1 MPQSEEVLERF
12 IKTLVQE
19 ITDTRP
25 EYLTTPF
32 TVAEIYLHLVPYR
45 SHRALIGVEMNGDYE
60 EALLQLLSGEG
71 DCLLVDSSVARQ
83 EMQRELAGPNPNT
96 ALFHEFAAA
105 DVRLHPRRVPL
116 DVGRGSEVGAA
127 EVPEAG
133 TIDPDMAS
141 TVGGAAELEAERERG
156 AERELEVGGTGP
168 VKPTAPPP
176 EDIEPVEV
184 LRSEPGRSDE
194 DGVVGHIEPASAPSP
209 VSHEPASAGN
219 VSTDGEP
226 SDVLTVC
233 HWCRETLPACELVNY
248 CPFCGSDVRPSP
260 SCQECGEAM
269 EARWH
274 FCISCGADVRD

>member
-12 IKTLVQE
+12 IEALVQE

-32 TVAEIYLHLVPYR
+32 TVAEIYLNFVPYR

-60 EALLQLLSGEG
+60 EALLQMLSGEG

-83 EMQRELAGPNPNT
+83 EMQKELAGPNPNT
-96 ALFHEFAAA
+96 SLFHEFAAA

-127 EVPEAG
+127 EVPDAD
-133 TIDPDMAS
+133 TIDPEMAS
-141 TVGGAAELEAERERG
+141 TVGGAAELEAEKELE

-168 VKPTAPPP
+168 AEPTAPPP

-194 DGVVGHIEPASAPSP
+194 DGVVGHIETASAPSP

-219 VSTDGEP
+219 VSTDGQP

-233 HWCRETLPACELVNY
+233 RWCREALPACESVNY
-248 CPFCGSDVRPSP
+248 CPFCGSDLRPSP
-260 SCQECGEAM
+260 CQECGEAM

>member
-12 IKTLVQE
+12 IETLVQE

-25 EYLTTPF
+25 EYLTAPF
-32 TVAEIYLHLVPYR
+32 TVAEIYLNLVPYR

-60 EALLQLLSGEG
+60 EALLQMLSGES

-116 DVGRGSEVGAA
+116 DVGRGSELGAA
-127 EVPEAG
+127 EVPEAD
-133 TIDPDMAS
+133 TIDPEIAS
-141 TVGGAAELEAERERG
+141 MVGGATELEAERGPG
-156 AERELEVGGTGP
+156 AERELEVGGTGSTE
-168 VKPTAPPP
+168 PTAPPP
-176 EDIEPVEV
+176 EDIKPVEV
-184 LRSEPGRSDE
+184 LRSEPGRSGE
-194 DGVVGHIEPASAPSP
+194 DGVVGHIETTSSPSP
-209 VSHEPASAGN
+209 VSHKPASAGN
-219 VSTDGEP
+219 VSTDGQP
-226 SDVLTVC
+226 SGALTVC
-233 HWCRETLPACELVNY
+233 HWCREVLPACELVNY

-260 SCQECGEAM
+260 CQECGGAM

>member
-12 IKTLVQE
+12 IEALVQE

-32 TVAEIYLHLVPYR
+32 TVAEIYLNFVPYR

-60 EALLQLLSGEG
+60 EALLQMLSGEG
-71 DCLLVDSSVARQ
+71 DCLLVDSSVVRQ

-96 ALFHEFAAA
+96 SLFHEFAAA

-127 EVPEAG
+127 EVPEAD
-133 TIDPDMAS
+133 TIDPEMAS
-141 TVGGAAELEAERERG
+141 TVGGAAELEAEKELE

-168 VKPTAPPP
+168 AEPTAPPP
-176 EDIEPVEV
+176 EDIEPVED

-194 DGVVGHIEPASAPSP
+194 DGVVGHIETASAPSP

-219 VSTDGEP
+219 VSTDGQP

-233 HWCRETLPACELVNY
+233 RWCREALPACESVNY
-248 CPFCGSDVRPSP
+248 CPFCGSDLRPSP
-260 SCQECGEAM
+260 CQECGEAM

>member
-12 IKTLVQE
+12 IEALVQE

-32 TVAEIYLHLVPYR
+32 TVAEIYLNLVPYR

-60 EALLQLLSGEG
+60 EALLQMLSGEG

-83 EMQRELAGPNPNT
+83 EMQKELAGPNPNT
-96 ALFHEFAAA
+96 SLFHEFAAA

-127 EVPEAG
+127 EVPEAD
-133 TIDPDMAS
+133 TIDPEMAS
-141 TVGGAAELEAERERG
+141 TVGGAA
-156 AERELEVGGTGP
+156 ELEVGGTGP

-194 DGVVGHIEPASAPSP
+194 DGVVGHIETASAPSP

-219 VSTDGEP
+219 VSTDGQP

-260 SCQECGEAM
+260 CQECGEAM

>member
-12 IKTLVQE
+12 IEALVQE

-32 TVAEIYLHLVPYR
+32 TVAEIYLNFVPYR

-60 EALLQLLSGEG
+60 EALLQMLSGEG

-96 ALFHEFAAA
+96 SLFHEFAAA

-127 EVPEAG
+127 EVPEAD
-133 TIDPDMAS
+133 TIDPEMAS
-141 TVGGAAELEAERERG
+141 TVGGAAELEAEKELE

-168 VKPTAPPP
+168 AEPTAPPP

-194 DGVVGHIEPASAPSP
+194 DGVVGHIETASAPSP

-219 VSTDGEP
+219 VSTDGQP

-233 HWCRETLPACELVNY
+233 RWCREALPACESVNY
-248 CPFCGSDVRPSP
+248 CPFCGSDLRLSP
-260 SCQECGEAM
+260 CQECGEAM

>member
-32 TVAEIYLHLVPYR
+32 TVAEIYLNLVPYR

-60 EALLQLLSGEG
+60 EALLQMLSGEG
-71 DCLLVDSSVARQ
+71 DCLLVDSSVASQ

-127 EVPEAG
+127 EVPEAD
-133 TIDPDMAS
+133 TIDPEMAS
-141 TVGGAAELEAERERG
+141 TVGGAA
-156 AERELEVGGTGP
+156 ELEVGGTGP

-194 DGVVGHIEPASAPSP
+194 DGVVGHIETASAPSP

-219 VSTDGEP
+219 VSTDGQP

-233 HWCRETLPACELVNY
+233 RWCREALPACESVNY
-248 CPFCGSDVRPSP
+248 CPFCGSDLRPSP
-260 SCQECGEAM
+260 CQECGEAM

>member
-12 IKTLVQE
+12 IETLVQE

-32 TVAEIYLHLVPYR
+32 TVAEIYLNLVPYR

-60 EALLQLLSGEG
+60 EALLQMLSGEG

-96 ALFHEFAAA
+96 SLFHEFAAA

-127 EVPEAG
+127 EVPEVD
-133 TIDPDMAS
+133 TIDPEMAS
-141 TVGGAAELEAERERG
+141 TVGGAAELEAEK
-156 AERELEVGGTGP
+156 ELEVGGTGP
-168 VKPTAPPP
+168 AEPTAPPL

-194 DGVVGHIEPASAPSP
+194 DGVVGHIETASAPSP

-219 VSTDGEP
+219 VSTDGQP

-233 HWCRETLPACELVNY
+233 HWCREALPACESVNY
-248 CPFCGSDVRPSP
+248 CPFCGSDLRPSP
-260 SCQECGEAM
+260 CQECGEAM

>member
-12 IKTLVQE
+12 IEALVQE

-32 TVAEIYLHLVPYR
+32 TVAEIYLNFVPYR

-60 EALLQLLSGEG
+60 EALLQMLSGEG
-71 DCLLVDSSVARQ
+71 DCLLVDSSVVRQ

-96 ALFHEFAAA
+96 SLFHEFAAA

-127 EVPEAG
+127 EVPEAD
-133 TIDPDMAS
+133 TIDPEMAS
-141 TVGGAAELEAERERG
+141 TVGGAAELEAEKELE

-168 VKPTAPPP
+168 AEPTAPPP

-194 DGVVGHIEPASAPSP
+194 DGVVGHIETASAPSP

-219 VSTDGEP
+219 VSTDGQP

-233 HWCRETLPACELVNY
+233 RWCREALPACESVNY
-248 CPFCGSDVRPSP
+248 CPFCGSDLRPSP
-260 SCQECGEAM
+260 CQECGEAM

>member
-12 IKTLVQE
+12 IEALVQE

-32 TVAEIYLHLVPYR
+32 TVAEIYLNFVPYR

-60 EALLQLLSGEG
+60 EALLQMLSGEG

-96 ALFHEFAAA
+96 SLFHEFAAA

-127 EVPEAG
+127 EVPEAD
-133 TIDPDMAS
+133 TIDPEMAS
-141 TVGGAAELEAERERG
+141 TVGGAAELEAEKELE

-168 VKPTAPPP
+168 AEPTAPPP

-194 DGVVGHIEPASAPSP
+194 DGVVGHIETASAPSP

-219 VSTDGEP
+219 VSTDGQP

-233 HWCRETLPACELVNY
+233 RWCREALPACESVNY

-260 SCQECGEAM
+260 CQECGEAM

>member
-12 IKTLVQE
+12 IEALVQE

-32 TVAEIYLHLVPYR
+32 TVAEIYLNFVPYR

-60 EALLQLLSGEG
+60 EALLQMLSGEG

-96 ALFHEFAAA
+96 SLFHEFAAA

-127 EVPEAG
+127 EVPEAD
-133 TIDPDMAS
+133 TIDPEMAS
-141 TVGGAAELEAERERG
+141 TVGGAAELEAEKELE

-168 VKPTAPPP
+168 AEPTAPPP

-194 DGVVGHIEPASAPSP
+194 DGVVGHIETASAPSP

-219 VSTDGEP
+219 VSTDGQP

-233 HWCRETLPACELVNY
+233 RWCREALPACESVNY
-248 CPFCGSDVRPSP
+248 CPFCGSDLRPSP
-260 SCQECGEAM
+260 CQECGEAM

>member
-12 IKTLVQE
+12 IEALVQE

-25 EYLTTPF
+25 EYRTTPF
-32 TVAEIYLHLVPYR
+32 TVAEIYLNFVPYR

-60 EALLQLLSGEG
+60 EALLQMLSGEG

-96 ALFHEFAAA
+96 SLFHEFAAA

-127 EVPEAG
+127 EVPEAD
-133 TIDPDMAS
+133 TIDPEMAS
-141 TVGGAAELEAERERG
+141 TVGGAAELEAEKELE

-168 VKPTAPPP
+168 AEPTAPPP

-194 DGVVGHIEPASAPSP
+194 DGVVGHIETASAPSP

-219 VSTDGEP
+219 VSTDGQP

-233 HWCRETLPACELVNY
+233 RWCREALPACESVNY
-248 CPFCGSDVRPSP
+248 CPFCGSDLRLSP
-260 SCQECGEAM
+260 CQECGEAM